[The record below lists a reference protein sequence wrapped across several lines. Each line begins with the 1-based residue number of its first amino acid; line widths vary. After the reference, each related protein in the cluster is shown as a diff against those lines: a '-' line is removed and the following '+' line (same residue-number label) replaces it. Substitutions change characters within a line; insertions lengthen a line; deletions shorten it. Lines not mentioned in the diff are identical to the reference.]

1 MFNAYTLLY
10 ELNKNI
16 YGQIFFYV
24 NLNGSMNN
32 PEG

>member
-16 YGQIFFYV
+16 YGQIFFYG
-24 NLNGSMNN
+24 NLNSSL
-32 PEG
+32 

>member
-24 NLNGSMNN
+24 NLGSVDF
-32 PEG
+32 